1 MRDGSVR
8 EGRLREGMARRKGRG
23 EKRGALW
30 IFVRLNLK
38 KGFWAMNNEPGHQGH
53 SQGV

>member
-1 MRDGSVR
+1 MCEGSVR

-30 IFVRLNLK
+30 IFCETELE
-38 KGFWAMNNEPGHQGH
+38 KGILGNE
-53 SQGV
+53 